1 LLRQTR
7 CQQPILL
14 LNVFQGKI
22 QSCNSANKGMVDY
35 AQQPGYIP
43 KMPKGI
49 NPTIMTSYP

>member
-1 LLRQTR
+1 
-7 CQQPILL
+7 LL

-49 NPTIMTSYP
+49 NPTLMTSYP